1 MLLPNPRVGSRLL
14 SINEM
19 RIVRTYQQEVSFRHY
34 LQIPTQ
40 FFPPIAIT
48 APPLYSKIDCTKGN
62 KWEEVENRDTSVLI
76 DQITASAKRIL
87 DSPFLK
93 IKYVSIHETLILFRA
108 AYPMKLKDTNSKL
121 ANLESNCGS
130 KTL

>member
-1 MLLPNPRVGSRLL
+1 M
-14 SINEM
+14 
-19 RIVRTYQQEVSFRHY
+19 
-34 LQIPTQ
+34 PTQ

-93 IKYVSIHETLILFRA
+93 IKYVSIHKTLILFRA
-108 AYPMKLKDTNSKL
+108 ACPMKLKDTDSEL
-121 ANLESNCGS
+121 ANLESSCGS
-130 KTL
+130 TTL